1 MLKPMNNF
9 LLSSRELDADV
20 SNVVLIEYVMLTFSS
35 GAAFSSCGFWAAAGG
50 ADGGAGGVN
59 SGALPFCSHVAFCA
73 VATGV
78 GGEEGCEGLPFC
90 CCVAFC
96 AVAVGV
102 GGGTGTV
109 DSGPFPF
116 CSRVRAAGC
125 FEAIC
130 FTVWLTLTAVVDGV
144 DGGGVSF
151 GA

>member
-1 MLKPMNNF
+1 MLEPMNNL
-9 LLSSRELDADV
+9 LLSSRELDAEV
-20 SNVVLIEYVMLTFSS
+20 SNVVLNECVVLTFSS
-35 GAAFSSCGFWAAAGG
+35 GAAFSSCDFWAVVGGAGG
-50 ADGGAGGVN
+50 GGGGVN
-59 SGALPFCSHVAFCA
+59 SGALPFCSRVAFWA
-73 VATGV
+73 VAMGV
-78 GGEEGCEGLPFC
+78 AGEVDCEALPFC

-96 AVAVGV
+96 AVAVGA

-125 FEAIC
+125 FEATC

-144 DGGGVSF
+144 GGGGVSF